1 MNVQSNFNENRPMKK
16 NILITGTSTGVGFES
31 ALLFAEN
38 NFKVFASMRNLK
50 KAEKLRES
58 IAEHQLDIELLELDV
73 TNTPSIEKAVHTIIE
88 KEGKLDV
95 LLNNAG
101 AGFARTLEQSSEK
114 EMHWVTDVNYLGVVR
129 TTKAV
134 LPYMRK
140 AQSGHI
146 VNITSVG
153 GLVGQPFNE
162 LYCGAKFA
170 VEGFTEALATYV
182 STPFNIKFSLVEPG
196 GIATEFMNNAI
207 AKTVDEQGEM
217 VSGAYTPI
225 FQKYLQGAQNR
236 ANSEAESPY
245 QTGREVAQV
254 VLRTVQSDHPPFRVR
269 TSSWAENMCRYK
281 TQADPNGTKL
291 INQVKQY
298 FL

>member
-1 MNVQSNFNENRPMKK
+1 MKK

-31 ALLFAEN
+31 TLLFAEN

-50 KAEKLRES
+50 KSKKLRKAIE
-58 IAEHQLDIELLELDV
+58 EHQLDIEILELDV
-73 TNTPSIEKAVHTIIE
+73 TDAQSIERAVQTIME
-88 KEGKLDV
+88 KEGKIDILP
-95 LLNNAG
+95 NNAG
-101 AGFARTLEQSSEK
+101 AGFARTLEQASAE
-114 EMHWVTDVNYLGVVR
+114 EIEWVTDVNYLGVVR

-134 LPYMRK
+134 LPYMREAK
-140 AQSGHI
+140 AGHI
-146 VNITSVG
+146 VTITSVG

-182 STPFNIKFSLVEPG
+182 SAPFNIKFSLVEPG

-207 AKTVDEQGEM
+207 AKTADEHGEM
-217 VSGAYTPI
+217 VSGAYAPI

-236 ANSEAESPY
+236 ATNEEVSPY
-245 QTGREVAQV
+245 QTGKEVAGV
-254 VLRTVQSDHPPFRVR
+254 VLRIVQNENPPFRVR
-269 TSSWAENMCRYK
+269 TSEWAENMTKFK
-281 TQADPNGTKL
+281 TQTDPDGTKL
-291 INQVKQY
+291 INQVKDY